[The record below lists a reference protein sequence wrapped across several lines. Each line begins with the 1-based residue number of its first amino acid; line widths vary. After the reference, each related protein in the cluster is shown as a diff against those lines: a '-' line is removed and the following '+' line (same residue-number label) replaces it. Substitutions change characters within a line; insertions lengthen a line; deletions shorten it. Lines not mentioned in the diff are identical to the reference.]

1 MSEDRLKERVLMY
14 LYGEM
19 SPAEEEVFKAE
30 LEENSEL
37 ARLLTAEERFQ
48 RLCPTGTGPQVAEE
62 LLAESR
68 LLLRATLRQE
78 ARRSPSLLARLAKRV
93 REMAPGTAF
102 AGGMVA
108 ALLAGVILGRTLLT
122 PETPREEL
130 ALTGLVSMNRENGSQ
145 VIDLRVGK
153 FDLATGHVKLS
164 LRAVSSVEV
173 EGRVQDA
180 AIQNVLAA
188 ALQGDL
194 EPGARLEVVE
204 LLRYQTARIEIREAL
219 VHALLRDENPGV
231 RIKAVETLK
240 GLAGDEQVRQAL
252 RTALLEDGN
261 PGVRVAAIEA
271 LRQFQDQ
278 ATLQVL
284 ERKMQVDENEYIR
297 AEAGRALNEWRT
309 ASQAQQL

>member
-1 MSEDRLKERVLMY
+1 MSEDRLKERVLMF

-37 ARLLTAEERFQ
+37 ARALAEEERFQ
-48 RLCPTGTGPQVAEE
+48 RLCPAGTGLQVEEE

-68 LLLRATLRQE
+68 LLLRAMLRQE
-78 ARRSPSLLARLAKRV
+78 ERRSPSLLARLAQRV

-102 AGGMVA
+102 TGGVVA

-130 ALTGLVSMNRENGSQ
+130 ALTGLASVNREDGPQ
-145 VIDLRVGK
+145 VVDLRVGK
-153 FDLATGHVKLS
+153 FDPTTGRVRLF
-164 LRAVSSVEV
+164 LRTVSSVEV

-194 EPGARLEVVE
+194 ESGARLEAVE
-204 LLRYQTARIEIREAL
+204 LLRYQTARTEIREAL
-219 VHALLRDENPGV
+219 IYALLRDENTGV
-231 RIKAVETLK
+231 RIEAIETLK
-240 GLAGDEQVRQAL
+240 GLADDEQVRQAL
-252 RTALLEDGN
+252 RTALLEDDN
-261 PGVRVAAIEA
+261 SGVRVAAIEA
-271 LRQFQDQ
+271 LRAFQDQ
-278 ATLQVL
+278 ATLRVL
-284 ERKMQVDENEYIR
+284 ERKMQIDENEYIR
-297 AEAGRALNEWRT
+297 AEAGRALDEWR
-309 ASQAQQL
+309 AVSQAQQL